1 MDVCVCPCPSDAS
14 DEWMDGWMTPGACAR
29 SLLDEFPRTRASSRL
44 VSSRLV
50 SSRRFVSCPL
60 ARHPS
65 TRCPIIRRHS
75 LVPDPCPRPRV
86 VVVAPRSRPRL
97 ARSLDGR
104 VVTAYATLA
113 HATTASATYAVVLP
127 GGRRRDR
134 RYPSAIARRVA
145 SSSAGSRSRVA
156 RYDVSTTDVDDDRAR
171 RGGVRVRVRV
181 RVRVGV
187 VGDAR
192 G

>member
-1 MDVCVCPCPSDAS
+1 
-14 DEWMDGWMTPGACAR
+14 
-29 SLLDEFPRTRASSRL
+29 RL

-50 SSRRFVSCPL
+50 SSFLSPRASPVDEVTH
-60 ARHPS
+60 HPS
-65 TRCPIIRRHS
+65 S
-75 LVPDPCPRPRV
+75 FVPDPDPRPRVVV

-104 VVTAYATLA
+104 VVTAYATFA
-113 HATTASATYAVVLP
+113 HANTASATYAVVLP

-134 RYPSAIARRVA
+134 TCASAIARRVA

-156 RYDVSTTDVDDDRAR
+156 SHGVSTTDVDVDDARAR

-192 G
+192 GG

>member
-1 MDVCVCPCPSDAS
+1 MDGWMDVCVPAHRMRRTNGWI
-14 DEWMDGWMTPGACAR
+14 DETHGWMTPGARAR
-29 SLLDEFPRTRASSRL
+29 SLDEFPRTRASSRL
-44 VSSRLV
+44 VTSF
-50 SSRRFVSCPL
+50 RFVSPR
-60 ARHPS
+60 ASPVDEVTHHPS
-65 TRCPIIRRHS
+65 S
-75 LVPDPCPRPRV
+75 LVPDPCPCPR

-113 HATTASATYAVVLP
+113 HAKTASATYAVVLP

-134 RYPSAIARRVA
+134 TYPSAIARRAA
-145 SSSAGSRSRVA
+145 SSSAASRSCVA
-156 RYDVSTTDVDDDRAR
+156 SHGVSTTDVDDVRAR

-181 RVRVGV
+181 RVRV

-192 G
+192 

>member
-1 MDVCVCPCPSDAS
+1 V
-14 DEWMDGWMTPGACAR
+14 TH
-29 SLLDEFPRTRASSRL
+29 
-44 VSSRLV
+44 
-50 SSRRFVSCPL
+50 
-60 ARHPS
+60 HPS
-65 TRCPIIRRHS
+65 S
-75 LVPDPCPRPRV
+75 FVPDPDPDPRPRPRVVVVVVVV

-104 VVTAYATLA
+104 VVTAYATFA
-113 HATTASATYAVVLP
+113 HANTASATYAVVLP

-134 RYPSAIARRVA
+134 TCASAIARRVA

-156 RYDVSTTDVDDDRAR
+156 SHGVSTTDVDVDDARAR
-171 RGGVRVRVRV
+171 RGGVRVRV

-192 G
+192 GG

>member
-1 MDVCVCPCPSDAS
+1 
-14 DEWMDGWMTPGACAR
+14 MDGWMTPGARPR
-29 SLLDEFPRTRASSRL
+29 SLVPSNARV

-50 SSRRFVSCPL
+50 LSRLFVSF
-60 ARHPS
+60 PS
-65 TRCPIIRRHS
+65 RVTRRRGDPSSVVIHS
-75 LVPDPCPRPRV
+75 SPTPTRVRVVVVVVV

-104 VVTAYATLA
+104 VVTAYATFA
-113 HATTASATYAVVLP
+113 HANTASATYAVVLP

-134 RYPSAIARRVA
+134 TCASAIARRVA

-156 RYDVSTTDVDDDRAR
+156 SHGVSTTDVDVDDARAR
-171 RGGVRVRVRV
+171 RGGVRVRV

-192 G
+192 GG